1 MNEAMSIVEFF
12 SWVLR
17 LFTMAKNNNE
27 ENNDEATSLVGSLPA
42 KALEQEFQKTGFDMT
57 ARVYCYL

>member
-1 MNEAMSIVEFF
+1 
-12 SWVLR
+12 
-17 LFTMAKNNNE
+17 MAKNNNE
-27 ENNDEATSLVGSLPA
+27 ENNDEATSSVCLLPA

>member
-27 ENNDEATSLVGSLPA
+27 ENNDEATSSVGSLPA

>member
-27 ENNDEATSLVGSLPA
+27 ENNDEATSSVCLLPA
-42 KALEQEFQKTGFDMT
+42 KALEQEFQKTEFDMT
-57 ARVYCYL
+57 AKVYCCL